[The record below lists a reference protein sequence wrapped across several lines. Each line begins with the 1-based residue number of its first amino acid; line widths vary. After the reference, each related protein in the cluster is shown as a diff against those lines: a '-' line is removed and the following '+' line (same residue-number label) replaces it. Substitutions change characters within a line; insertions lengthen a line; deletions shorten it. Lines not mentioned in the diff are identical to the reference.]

1 LCLRNALFDAL
12 EDKERADLEF
22 EAVWT
27 TSFQDPIFNDTWHR
41 EWIDHLLYTDSPDG
55 PWVADAK
62 VHHHMPDGTPIWE
75 KYEHASDHYPLSVTV
90 TV

>member
-1 LCLRNALFDAL
+1 LCLRNTLFDAL
-12 EDKERADLEF
+12 GDKERADLEF

-55 PWVADAK
+55 PWMRTLRCTTTCPMA
-62 VHHHMPDGTPIWE
+62 PPSGRSTNTPPTTTR
-75 KYEHASDHYPLSVTV
+75 SP
-90 TV
+90 